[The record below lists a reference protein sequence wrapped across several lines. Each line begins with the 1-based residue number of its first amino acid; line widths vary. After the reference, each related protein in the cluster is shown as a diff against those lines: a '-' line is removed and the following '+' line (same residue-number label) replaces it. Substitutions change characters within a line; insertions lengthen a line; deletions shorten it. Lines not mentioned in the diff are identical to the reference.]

1 MMTFSP
7 SSVRAALVAALL
19 LGSATQAV
27 AQAYDRVAPRV
38 PAPQEAPTLTPPPA
52 PVAGTDSTAPV
63 VASLGGVVFLS
74 SMQAVAT
81 TGAAA
86 PAGGI
91 DTAAVPELTDPG
103 FAARIAP
110 FLGKPLSLA
119 DLDRV
124 RALALAWLRAHG
136 RPFAD
141 VTVPPQNVS
150 GGVVQLVVTQYRLGR
165 VSVEGARYFS
175 PALIGRR
182 SGLRSGQ
189 TLALAPLQGDLA
201 RLNQNPFLT
210 VDAIFKP
217 GVRPGETDITLA
229 ARDRLPLRVYAGYD
243 NLGVRSLGVGEYDLG
258 INWGN
263 VFGTGGI
270 LSYQLTRTISGRY
283 TSHSVSHS
291 MPLAWGDQ
299 LLVFGS
305 YASSRPRLPDIFNDV
320 GHSGQ
325 ASFRYVR
332 RFGGG
337 GRLTQDIQVGFDF
350 KTTDNN
356 LEFAG
361 FQVFSTEAEVDQF
374 PIIYDGTLTDR
385 LGQTAVQNIL
395 VLSPGGLTGN
405 NTTVALAALVPG
417 ARARYVYD
425 RLLVTRT
432 TRLPAGFVS
441 ITRATGQVASHNL
454 PNSEQLGGGG
464 VGSVRGYFAD
474 TALGSNG
481 VLASQEVRLPAF
493 GLTRWALP
501 GSRVGDQMQFGAFVD
516 FAHLTQVTPIP
527 DVQRRVTLLSAG
539 GNVHYSIG
547 RHLDVQA
554 DLGWRL
560 KRTQTAPR
568 RGAYAQISA
577 TVGI

>member
-1 MMTFSP
+1 MSP
-7 SSVRAALVAALL
+7 FRPSARALLVAALL
-19 LGSATQAV
+19 LGGSSQAT
-27 AQAYDRVAPRV
+27 AQAYERVAPKLPV
-38 PAPQEAPTLTPPPA
+38 PEIPTLVLPPV
-52 PVAGTDSTAPV
+52 PVPGNGSASPV
-63 VASLGGVVFLS
+63 VASLKGLIFIA
-74 SMQAVAT
+74 SMDRL
-81 TGAAA
+81 AAA
-86 PAGGI
+86 GMPVPAGGI
-91 DTAAVPELTDPG
+91 DTVAVPDLGDPA
-103 FAARIAP
+103 FTAQLAP
-110 FLGKPLSLA
+110 FLGRPLSLA

-124 RALALAWLRAHG
+124 RMLTLGWLRAHG

-141 VTVPPQNVS
+141 VTAPPQNVA
-150 GGVVQLVVTQYRLGR
+150 GGVIQIVVTQYRLGR
-165 VSVEGARYFS
+165 VAVEGARHFS
-175 PALIGRR
+175 PALIKRR
-182 SGLRSGQ
+182 SGLISGQ
-189 TLALAPLQGDLA
+189 TLALGPLQSALG

-217 GVRPGETDITLA
+217 GANVGDTDITLT

-243 NLGVRSLGVGEYDLG
+243 NLGLRSLGVGEYNFG
-258 INWGN
+258 VNWGN

-283 TSHSVSHS
+283 TSHSVSDV
-291 MPLAWGDQ
+291 MPLGGGDQ

-305 YASSRPRLPDIFNDV
+305 YASSRPRLPDVFNDV

-325 ASFRYVR
+325 ASIRYVH

-337 GRLTQDIQVGFDF
+337 GRLTQDVQVGYDF

-361 FQVFSTEAEVDQF
+361 FQVFATRAEVDQF
-374 PIIYDGTLTDR
+374 PIVYDATLTDR

-395 VLSPGGLTGN
+395 VLSPGRVTGH
-405 NTTVALAALVPG
+405 NTTAALAALVPG

-432 TRLPAGFVS
+432 TRLPAGLVS
-441 ITRATGQVASHNL
+441 ITRATGQLASHNL

-474 TALGSNG
+474 TALGSTG

-493 GLTRWALP
+493 GLTHLAMS
-501 GSRVGDQMQFGAFVD
+501 GSRLGDQMQFGAFVD
-516 FAHLTQVTPIP
+516 YARLNQITPIS
-527 DVQRRVTLLSAG
+527 DVQNPVTLLSAG

-547 RHLDVQA
+547 RFLDVQA

-560 KRTQTAPR
+560 KRTATAPK
-568 RGAYAQISA
+568 RGAYLQVSA
-577 TVGI
+577 TVGF

>member
-1 MMTFSP
+1 MTITRSP
-7 SSVRAALVAALL
+7 LRAALVAALL
-19 LGSATQAV
+19 LGGASQAM
-27 AQAYDRVAPRV
+27 AQAYDRVAPKLPV
-38 PAPQEAPTLTPPPA
+38 PDAVPTLAPPPA
-52 PVAGTDSTAPV
+52 PAVDSGSAAPV
-63 VASLGGVVFLS
+63 VASLKGVVFVAA
-74 SMQAVAT
+74 MDRVAT
-81 TGAAA
+81 AGAPV
-86 PAGGI
+86 PAGGVHV
-91 DTAAVPELTDPG
+91 AAVAELDDPG
-103 FAARIAP
+103 FAAQVTP

-119 DLDRV
+119 DLDRI
-124 RALALAWLRAHG
+124 RSLALGWLRAHG

-141 VTVPPQNVS
+141 VTAPPQNVA
-150 GGVVQLVVTQYRLGR
+150 GGVVRIVVTQYRLGR
-165 VSVEGARYFS
+165 VTVEGARHFS
-175 PALIGRR
+175 PALIERR
-182 SGLRSGQ
+182 SGLKPGQ

-217 GVRPGETDITLA
+217 GANPGETDITLS

-270 LSYQLTRTISGRY
+270 LSYQFTRTISGRY
-283 TSHSVSHS
+283 TSHSLSDVA
-291 MPLAWGDQ
+291 PLAWGDQ

-305 YASSRPRLPDIFNDV
+305 YASSRPRLPEIFNVV

-325 ASFRYVR
+325 ASIRYVH

-337 GRLTQDIQVGFDF
+337 GRLTQDVQLGYDF

-361 FQVFSTEAEVDQF
+361 LQVFRTQAEVDQF
-374 PIIYDGTLTDR
+374 PIVYDGTLTDR

-405 NTTVALAALVPG
+405 NTTAALAAVVPG
-417 ARARYVYD
+417 ARARYLYD

-432 TRLPAGFVS
+432 TRLPAGIAS
-441 ITRATGQVASHNL
+441 ITRATGQVATHNL

-464 VGSVRGYFAD
+464 IGSVRGYFAD
-474 TALGSNG
+474 TALGSTG
-481 VLASQEVRLPAF
+481 VLASQEVRLPSF
-493 GLTRWALP
+493 GLTRLASP
-501 GSRVGDQMQFGAFVD
+501 GSRLDDRMQFGAFVD
-516 FAHLTQVTPIP
+516 YARLTQVTPIP
-527 DVQRRVTLLSAG
+527 DVQNRVTLMSVG
-539 GNVHYSIG
+539 GNVHYSV
-547 RHLDVQA
+547 RRFLDVQA

-560 KRTQTAPR
+560 KRTVTAPT
-568 RGAYAQISA
+568 RGAYLQVSA
-577 TVGI
+577 TIGL